1 MKISQVIKV
10 FRAAQKQ
17 YGDVSV
23 MLLNEETGRWEPIAQ
38 ISKLHPYTAKYGCLN
53 RAEPVNGIALSRR
66 GGNAPDLVLAN
77 PTADRRATAQEKTHE

>member
-1 MKISQVIKV
+1 MKISQLIKV
-10 FRAAQKQ
+10 FRAAQTQ
-17 YGDVSV
+17 YGDVSA

-77 PTADRRATAQEKTHE
+77 PRGQATATDKEKA